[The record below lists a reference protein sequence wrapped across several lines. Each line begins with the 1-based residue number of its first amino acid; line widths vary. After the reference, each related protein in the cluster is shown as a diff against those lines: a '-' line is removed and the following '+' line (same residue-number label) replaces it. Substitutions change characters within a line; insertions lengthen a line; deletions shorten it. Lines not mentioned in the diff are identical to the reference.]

1 MGALLGVAFSAIVLK
16 KLMDA
21 KFHFEPMAA
30 LIAVLL
36 TTVLANVSG
45 WLASVR
51 ILQQKPLEALRNE

>member
-1 MGALLGVAFSAIVLK
+1 
-16 KLMDA
+16 MDA
-21 KFHFEPMAA
+21 KFHFEPIAA

>member
-1 MGALLGVAFSAIVLK
+1 MTTAADIWLTAAIGVAAGLGRG
-16 KLMDA
+16 A
-21 KFHFEPMAA
+21 TA
-30 LIAVLL
+30 LL